1 MNMTNTNFRL
11 ADCNGAH
18 DIYHEMEY
26 GFIGPSIFF
35 DFFAGFVSL
44 EFTVKMYQG
53 IDISHPVYS
62 VVFSNNAL
70 STFISFAKFISLL
83 FATKVQIY
91 PYAYKASTLEKK
103 DHTNQYIRRN
113 FLPPGVFSQETIQ
126 PRPVAYNTSLAVTI
140 VFQQIDRHIP
150 QRYVAIK

>member
-1 MNMTNTNFRL
+1 MTNTNFRL

-26 GFIGPSIFF
+26 GFIVPSIFF
-35 DFFAGFVSL
+35 DFFAGFISL
-44 EFTVKMYQG
+44 EFTHKMYQG

-83 FATKVQIY
+83 IATNVESCIPNFIILAISTCVMSMNFVCWAVVASLRYYLLVIIKGQNNSYHEEVDMIKLKK
-91 PYAYKASTLEKK
+91 KAL
-103 DHTNQYIRRN
+103 
-113 FLPPGVFSQETIQ
+113 FLKF
-126 PRPVAYNTSLAVTI
+126 
-140 VFQQIDRHIP
+140 
-150 QRYVAIK
+150 

>member
-1 MNMTNTNFRL
+1 MMNMTNTNFRL

-35 DFFAGFVSL
+35 DFFAGFISL
-44 EFTVKMYQG
+44 QFTLKMYQG

-83 FATKVQIY
+83 IATNVESCI
-91 PYAYKASTLEKK
+91 PNFIILAISTCVMCMNFFFLFILSTLGNTLERTAM
-103 DHTNQYIRRN
+103 DHAQ
-113 FLPPGVFSQETIQ
+113 LTI
-126 PRPVAYNTSLAVTI
+126 
-140 VFQQIDRHIP
+140 
-150 QRYVAIK
+150 